1 MSTIVSPDALKK
13 EARRRG
19 RRPSSDTSGRE
30 VLLTSAM
37 AAFAR
42 HGFDGA
48 SLRSIAADADVDM
61 ALAARLFGSKAEL
74 WQAVVDHLAAK
85 QAEHRLQILDMASGK
100 DVDPALAL
108 CRFIELF
115 AEISW
120 EMPEFSA
127 FFMHEA
133 ANPGERY
140 EVIIRDLVGPF
151 IEVCLPI
158 VETAI
163 ASGATKARNPEIF
176 LQMLL
181 AAISTP
187 MVLPALREK
196 GGPGDKLRRDLA
208 REAIAMFVVLPN
220 LKDLCEN

>member
-1 MSTIVSPDALKK
+1 MSAPVNPDLPQK

-19 RRPSSDTSGRE
+19 RRPGGDTSGRE
-30 VLLTSAM
+30 VLLASAM

-48 SLRSIAADADVDM
+48 SLRSIAADAGVDM

-85 QAEHRLQILDMASGK
+85 QAEHRLPILEIVSGK
-100 DVDPALAL
+100 DVDPTQAL

-115 AEISW
+115 AEICW

-127 FFMHEA
+127 FFIQEA

-140 EVIIRDLVGPF
+140 DIIIRDLVGPF
-151 IEVCLPI
+151 IELCLPI

-163 ASGATKARNPEIF
+163 ASGATNARDPELF

-187 MVLPALREK
+187 MVSPALREK
-196 GGPGDKLRRDLA
+196 GGLGDKLRTDLA
-208 REAIAMFVVLPN
+208 REAIAMFVVLPR
-220 LKDLCEN
+220 